1 MKEIRRISGAKVRK
15 ACIEYDWFT
24 CGDINAYGALFEYI
38 FGISR
43 EGRNVDTERLAFI
56 AKKIKDNSETDY
68 NIPEIMFVLNAE
80 CCTTYFE

>member
-43 EGRNVDTERLAFI
+43 
-56 AKKIKDNSETDY
+56 
-68 NIPEIMFVLNAE
+68 
-80 CCTTYFE
+80 